1 MSEDAAGAHA
11 PIRGVSRLLGDILD
25 ELETAP
31 QPQPDPAPEKNGG
44 LAPDLQARGPT
55 ASLGDLLDRLDER
68 GFGFVMLL
76 LALPTSI
83 PFVYV
88 LPQIIAVPMLALAAQ
103 MAAGRHAPWLPAKLR
118 ARRFETARF
127 KSVLDLTRPYVR
139 IVERFARPRMAPVTG
154 HLGARVIGALFL
166 VPLISVLI
174 PLPAT
179 NAVPAAGVAVA
190 SLGLIERDG
199 LIVIAGLLISFVWV
213 ALLLAFG
220 LEAATIVKN
229 WLLAAF

>member
-1 MSEDAAGAHA
+1 MRGAT
-11 PIRGVSRLLGDILD
+11 RVLRDILAD
-25 ELETAP
+25 LEGLTATR
-31 QPQPDPAPEKNGG
+31 QAEFAPN
-44 LAPDLQARGPT
+44 PARGPEPDPEAKGPA

-76 LALPTSI
+76 LALPASI

-88 LPQIIAVPMLALAAQ
+88 LPQIISLPMLALAGQ
-103 MAAGRHAPWLPAKLR
+103 MAAGRHAPWLPARMR
-118 ARRFETARF
+118 ARTFEIARL
-127 KSVLDLTRPYVR
+127 KSVLDRSERYVR
-139 IVERFARPRMAPVTG
+139 LAEHFARPRLAAVTG
-154 HLGARVIGALFL
+154 RLGARLVGGLFF

-199 LIVIAGLLISFVWV
+199 LLVIAGLLISFLWV
-213 ALLLAFG
+213 GLLLAFG
-220 LEAATIVKN
+220 VEAAALVKA
-229 WLLAAF
+229 WIAARV